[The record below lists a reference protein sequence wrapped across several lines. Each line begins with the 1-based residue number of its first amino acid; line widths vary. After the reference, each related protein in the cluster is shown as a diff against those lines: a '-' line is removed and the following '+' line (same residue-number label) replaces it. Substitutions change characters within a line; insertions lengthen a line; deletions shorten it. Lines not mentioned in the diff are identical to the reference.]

1 MDQQESV
8 SIPSSESTDASRRD
22 FLKKLGLFMGGLT
35 ILGSTSFIAGCS
47 NANSTPTGIQP
58 GNPAASVTV
67 DVSSLKTNGSFLV
80 TNVVDPNGAT
90 IIIYRSNA
98 TSFEA
103 HSMQCTHQG
112 CEIGTPDSNAVMNCP
127 CHGAQF
133 DVHGNVL
140 SGPANQN
147 LTAYATTFDAT
158 SNTLLV
164 KFR

>member
-1 MDQQESV
+1 
-8 SIPSSESTDASRRD
+8 
-22 FLKKLGLFMGGLT
+22 MGGLT
-35 ILGSTSFIAGCS
+35 VLGSASLLAGC
-47 NANSTPTGIQP
+47 ANGSSSPTGIQP
-58 GNPAASVTV
+58 GNTAASVTI
-67 DVSSLKTNGSFLV
+67 DVSSLKTDGRFLV
-80 TNVVDPNGAT
+80 TSVVDPNGAT
-90 IIIYRSNA
+90 IIIYRSSVGN
-98 TSFEA
+98 FQA

-112 CEIGTPDSNAVMNCP
+112 CEIDSPDSNKVMNCP

-158 SNTLLV
+158 SNNLLV